1 MVWWGKFEQSI
12 DIKAGESLI
21 DNTIGLMLQEG
32 TESTKLSKLQYKF
45 LNTDRRSLFLRT
57 KNHAVLQG
65 SMPNISRYH
74 AQTEGYTK

>member
-45 LNTDRRSLFLRT
+45 LKTDRRSFILEDKEPPTTTRINA
-57 KNHAVLQG
+57 KN
-65 SMPNISRYH
+65 I
-74 AQTEGYTK
+74 